1 VPTLVDQAIVIRV
14 AEFSETS
21 QTATLFL
28 REHGLIRGLA
38 KGSRREKSRFSGGLE
53 ALTRGEIV
61 AITKANTDLAALT
74 EWDLQQ
80 VYWAVRRDLT
90 AHRAGLYLADLL
102 QHAITDHDPHTA
114 LFNALD
120 AALDA
125 LSMPGGHSQAVL
137 RFQWALLTETG
148 YRPRLDADAR
158 AGSPLAAAA
167 TYGFDP
173 QAGGL
178 VADPGQTG
186 RSSRSTP
193 PSRPGPSPWRVR
205 SDTVEVLRRLEA
217 GPEVPAPLG
226 SAEAID
232 RAGRLLAAYLTQ
244 VLGRDLGTREALF
257 GHL

>member
-1 VPTLVDQAIVIRV
+1 MPTLVDQAIVIRV

-61 AITKANTDLAALT
+61 AITKAATDLATLT

-80 VYWAVRRDLT
+80 VYWAVRRDLI
-90 AHRAGLYLADLL
+90 AHRAGLYMADLL

-114 LFNALD
+114 LFDSLDTALGSL
-120 AALDA
+120 AL
-125 LSMPGGHSQAVL
+125 PGRHSESVL
-137 RFQWALLTETG
+137 RFQWALLSDTG

-158 AGSPLAAAA
+158 AGSPLAIAP

-173 QAGGL
+173 LAGGL
-178 VADPGQTG
+178 ITDPGQ
-186 RSSRSTP
+186 SRQRIPSTP
-193 PSRPGPSPWRVR
+193 ANSPGAAPWRVR
-205 SDTVEVLRRLEA
+205 ADTVEVLRQLETSP
-217 GPEVPAPLG
+217 GLPTLG
-226 SAEAID
+226 SPEAVE

-257 GHL
+257 GPL